1 LYGRSTAA
9 PDVRKINPTW
19 VFDPKHDDHHP
30 NHLTTNKLHSSPPRF
45 TLSLPTREALVF
57 ENVSRRQNAPQ
68 RRLAFGDLPIPG
80 TKAGA
85 IVSAGLVIIAWLA
98 IPVAHVFIL
107 GTVGLGA
114 LVGLGLSWWHS
125 RE

>member
-1 LYGRSTAA
+1 
-9 PDVRKINPTW
+9 
-19 VFDPKHDDHHP
+19 
-30 NHLTTNKLHSSPPRF
+30 
-45 TLSLPTREALVF
+45 VF
-57 ENVSRRQNAPQ
+57 ENVSRRQTSPQ

>member
-1 LYGRSTAA
+1 M
-9 PDVRKINPTW
+9 
-19 VFDPKHDDHHP
+19 
-30 NHLTTNKLHSSPPRF
+30 
-45 TLSLPTREALVF
+45 F
-57 ENVSRRQNAPQ
+57 ENPSRRQSSDPQ
-68 RRLAFGDLPIPG
+68 KLAFGNLPVPG

-85 IVSAGLVIIAWLA
+85 IVSAGLVIIAWIA

-114 LVGLGLSWWHS
+114 LLGLGLSWWHS